1 MSPQLLLRRVAGTGA
16 HRQVRGHHRLL
27 SSASG
32 AAHCGGE
39 MRRAPQHDEASKA
52 VKVSVWWDFEN
63 CAVPQNVNVCRVAQ
77 RVSAALRAA
86 GVRGPLSITA
96 FGDVQQLSRGTQ
108 EALAAT
114 GVAIS
119 HVPSSGKNSSD
130 RSFLADLVYWV
141 AQNPPPAH
149 FFLISGD
156 KDFANI
162 LYRLRMSNYNILL
175 ACPGNRTTSVL
186 CNAATVMW
194 PWEALVRGE
203 NFSPKRFNHPPDG
216 LSGSWYGHYKGA
228 LDDPFV
234 EAESEETIATPVP
247 SDSKLCRK
255 TKIPVKPI
263 PQYVVNMIQNAL
275 KSYPDGV
282 RLSVLLEKLRK
293 RNVCLDSDFFGHKKF
308 SCLLQSMPDIVKV
321 IPPTAPH
328 EIEPSAFRV
337 NKRLPKPAEQSL
349 KPLSSAEIDVKGN
362 NLDQATHNDKQPP
375 SFVSTSFPKQNC
387 ETLSSQQSIV
397 GERSFKQTVDENP
410 AASAVSSSPQDVL
423 PEDQQECAAAD
434 MNVQTELPANHVE
447 LDASRTP
454 SSLGV
459 EGTVHSDG
467 LLKRI
472 LVLWNGPESAKREV
486 SPCHEGTSAE
496 VFDLQTPHQDHSTDQ
511 CSRLLN
517 RTGKTSSHNISS
529 DGTNS
534 SAAISDNFST
544 LSDHDHSETH
554 AEKMGTLKSA
564 PSVLQNPKPCSGS
577 TSAPLCKAG
586 GDTSKMSKGL
596 FSWLTGWWKTENSDA
611 DNRIN
616 NKSVT
621 DEANTDMTDE
631 SESLKASACGSEQQV
646 VNKIFT
652 KFYFWDVLGKHL
664 SKPLASELVSK
675 AKTREELI
683 HGLQKLECWPLNGLA
698 EKDLNQLLHL
708 LVSEKK
714 WIEETP
720 SNYFPFRLTLPQKR
734 TCVPSNSSKF
744 DLSTLFS
751 NGKPLEHG
759 KYAGDKG
766 RTNRSFTREEVLS
779 DCHKLLK
786 DLLLEHKH
794 GFNISIFKRQFAQKN
809 GYELDHKKLGYADI
823 ESLLQI
829 MPGVTV
835 KFPRVLRA
843 ENGKGQDSSKDGGN
857 QCNGDDFIWEELGP
871 VSDTSKT
878 AEGVDEETCYQP
890 PNHSEDEF
898 SDNENQADQRAR
910 TEQNSLLSII
920 DSWNRSSSKDDGSSM
935 KPEEIDGLVDC
946 SRSSPGYLDTLKA
959 ARQPQKQYSF
969 VSSDSEGEDENKDK
983 LVESVLGSLQK
994 ARGVRL
1000 PN

>member
-1 MSPQLLLRRVAGTGA
+1 MSPQLLLRRVAGAGA
-16 HRQVRGHHRLL
+16 HRQVHGHHRLL

-32 AAHCGGE
+32 AAHYGGE
-39 MRRAPQHDEASKA
+39 MRRAPRHDEESKT

-175 ACPGNRTTSVL
+175 ACPGSRTTSVL
-186 CNAATVMW
+186 CNAATIMW

-247 SDSKLCRK
+247 SDFKLCRK
-255 TKIPVKPI
+255 TKIPVNAI
-263 PQYVVNMIQNAL
+263 PQCVVNGIQNAL

-282 RLSVLLEKLRK
+282 RLSVLLEKLGK
-293 RNVCLDSDFFGHKKF
+293 RNVCLGSDFFGHKKF

-321 IPPTAPH
+321 IAPTAPY
-328 EIEPSAFRV
+328 EIEPSAFWV

-349 KPLSSAEIDVKGN
+349 KPSSSAEIDVKDN

-375 SFVSTSFPKQNC
+375 SFASTSFPEQNC

-397 GERSFKQTVDENP
+397 GERSFKQTVYENP

-423 PEDQQECAAAD
+423 PEDQQECPAAD
-434 MNVQTELPANHVE
+434 MNVQTELPTNHVE
-447 LDASRTP
+447 FDASRTP

-459 EGTVHSDG
+459 EDTVNSDG

-472 LVLWNGPESAKREV
+472 WVLWNGPESAKCVV

-496 VFDLQTPHQDHSTDQ
+496 VVDLQTPQDHSTDQ
-511 CSRLLN
+511 RSRLLN
-517 RTGKTSSHNISS
+517 MT
-529 DGTNS
+529 
-534 SAAISDNFST
+534 
-544 LSDHDHSETH
+544 E
-554 AEKMGTLKSA
+554 EMGTLKSA
-564 PSVLQNPKPCSGS
+564 PSVLQNSKPCSGS
-577 TSAPLCKAG
+577 TSIPLCKAG

-596 FSWLTGWWKTENSDA
+596 FSWLTGWWKTEKSDA
-611 DNRIN
+611 DNSII

-631 SESLKASACGSEQQV
+631 SESLKASTCGSEQQV

-698 EKDLNQLLHL
+698 EKDLNQLVHL

-720 SNYFPFRLTLPQKR
+720 SSYFPFRLTPPQKR

-744 DLSTLFS
+744 DLSSLFS

-766 RTNRSFTREEVLS
+766 RTNRSLTREEVLS

-794 GFNISIFKRQFAQKN
+794 GFNISIFKRQFAQKH

-835 KFPRVLRA
+835 KFPRVVRA
-843 ENGKGQDSSKDGGN
+843 ENGKGQDSSKNGGN

-871 VSDTSKT
+871 VYGTSKT
-878 AEGVDEETCYQP
+878 AEGVDKETCYQP

-920 DSWNRSSSKDDGSSM
+920 DSWNRSSSKDDGSSR
-935 KPEEIDGLVDC
+935 KPQEIDGLVDC
-946 SRSSPGYLDTLKA
+946 YRSSPGYLDTLKA
-959 ARQPQKQYSF
+959 ARQLQKQYSF
-969 VSSDSEGEDENKDK
+969 VYSDSEGEDENKDK

-994 ARGVRL
+994 ARGVNL

>member
-1 MSPQLLLRRVAGTGA
+1 MSPQLLLRRVAGAGA
-16 HRQVRGHHRLL
+16 RRQVRGHHRRPL

-32 AAHCGGE
+32 ADHYGGE
-39 MRRAPQHDEASKA
+39 MRGAPQHGEESKA

-96 FGDVQQLSRGTQ
+96 FGDVQQLSRATQ

-175 ACPGNRTTSVL
+175 ASPGNRTTSVL

-194 PWEALVRGE
+194 RWEALVRGE

-216 LSGSWYGHYKGA
+216 LSGSWYGHYRGA

-234 EAESEETIATPVP
+234 EAESEETVATPVP

-255 TKIPVKPI
+255 TKIPVKAI
-263 PQYVVNMIQNAL
+263 PQHVVNIIQNVL

-282 RLSVLLEKLRK
+282 RLSVLLETLRK
-293 RNVCLDSDFFGHKKF
+293 RNVRLDSDYFGHKKF

-321 IPPTAPH
+321 IPPTEPH
-328 EIEPSAFRV
+328 EYEPSAFRV
-337 NKRLPKPAEQSL
+337 NKRLQEPAEQSL
-349 KPLSSAEIDVKGN
+349 NPLSSAEIDVNDN

-375 SFVSTSFPKQNC
+375 SFVSTSFPEQNC
-387 ETLSSQQSIV
+387 ETLSSQQSVV

-410 AASAVSSSPQDVL
+410 VASAVSSSPQDVL
-423 PEDQQECAAAD
+423 PEDQQECPAAD
-434 MNVQTELPANHVE
+434 MNAQTKLPANHVE

-459 EGTVHSDG
+459 EGTVNSDG

-517 RTGKTSSHNISS
+517 RT
-529 DGTNS
+529 
-534 SAAISDNFST
+534 
-544 LSDHDHSETH
+544 E
-554 AEKMGTLKSA
+554 EMGTLKSA
-564 PSVLQNPKPCSGS
+564 PSVLQNSKPCSGS
-577 TSAPLCKAG
+577 TSVPLCKTG

-596 FSWLTGWWKTENSDA
+596 FSWLTGWWKTEKSDA
-611 DNRIN
+611 DNRTI

-631 SESLKASACGSEQQV
+631 SESLKASTCGSEQQV

-664 SKPLASELVSK
+664 SKPLASEVVSK

-683 HGLQKLECWPLNGLA
+683 NGLQKLECWPLNGLA
-698 EKDLNQLLHL
+698 EKDLNQLVHL

-720 SNYFPFRLTLPQKR
+720 SNYFPFRVTLPQKR

-751 NGKPLEHG
+751 NGKPLERG

-766 RTNRSFTREEVLS
+766 RTNRSLTREEVLS

-794 GFNISIFKRQFAQKN
+794 GFNISIFKLQFAQKN

-835 KFPRVLRA
+835 KFPRVVRA

-871 VSDTSKT
+871 VSGTSKT

-890 PNHSEDEF
+890 PNHSKDEF

-910 TEQNSLLSII
+910 TGQNSLLSII
-920 DSWNRSSSKDDGSSM
+920 DSWNRSSSKGDGSSM
-935 KPEEIDGLVDC
+935 TPEEIDGLVDC
-946 SRSSPGYLDTLKA
+946 SRSSPGYVDTLKA

-969 VSSDSEGEDENKDK
+969 VSSDSEGEGENKDK

-994 ARGVRL
+994 ARGVKL